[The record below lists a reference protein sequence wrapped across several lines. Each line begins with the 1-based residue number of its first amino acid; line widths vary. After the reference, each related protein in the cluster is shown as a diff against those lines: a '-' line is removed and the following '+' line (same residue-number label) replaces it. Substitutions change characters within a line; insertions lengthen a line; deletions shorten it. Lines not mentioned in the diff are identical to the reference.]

1 MAIYGKP
8 KLVPSTLPNRIYLLA
23 SLAGLLCGCAGYKL
37 GPTNGERAGTHS
49 VQINPFLNK
58 TTEPRLSASVT
69 SSLRKSV
76 QQDGTYRLE
85 TDDHADIIVT
95 GTVTEYERSHISF
108 EPRDIITP
116 RDYHIV
122 MRAQVKATERA
133 TGKVLLNRE
142 VVGRTTVRVGS
153 DLPSAERQVIPLMA
167 DDLARRAT
175 ALLVDGTW

>member
-1 MAIYGKP
+1 MF
-8 KLVPSTLPNRIYLLA
+8 PSFLHGPLWAGLLA
-23 SLAGLLCGCAGYKL
+23 ASLCGCAGYKL
-37 GPTNGERAGTHS
+37 GPTNGVQAGVHS
-49 VQINPFLNK
+49 VQVTPFLNR

-85 TDDHADIIVT
+85 TGDSADIIVT
-95 GTVTEYERSHISF
+95 GAVIEYERSHISF
-108 EPRDIITP
+108 QPNDIITP
-116 RDYHIV
+116 RDYRIV

-133 TGKVLLNRE
+133 TGRVLLDRE
-142 VVGRTTVRVGS
+142 VVGRTVVRVGS
-153 DLPSAERQVIPLMA
+153 DLPSAERQAIPMMA